1 MSAHVPP
8 PPLGLP
14 PPHRP
19 VRALRIGMVLA
30 AVIFVAAGIV
40 LIAWYSLHTMSQD
53 ALAPPQQIQK
63 SSTGAGAIDVL
74 ASAPTG
80 TEIEAA
86 GRHRPALIAARQPE
100 IVATPAQPAQARVDD
115 DMTDAALA
123 GRRAAWAQ
131 YYQQQADLQRSKFE
145 RTKQSLK
152 ADIDPPEQQI
162 ASATVGGR
170 TVLTPGGTEQQQQ
183 QPKSF
188 FEGAASNPATDY
200 LPFTTTDPM
209 SPYELKAGDIISAKL
224 LSGLD
229 SDSPGE
235 VIGLVTKNVDDYATG
250 THILVPQGSRLVG
263 TYDTAIAYGQTRVMV
278 AWQRI
283 IYPPP
288 CSQSLDLG
296 AMPGADQTGQAAFSD
311 ITENHYGKIFFNALL
326 VSLFG
331 AAVQLSQPPGSSFQQ
346 YNPIQTAGGAIGQ
359 QMGQLGAEFARRGLD
374 VKPTQ
379 RIRQGYE
386 FTILTTKD
394 IAFSNPWQQGV
405 CGDVDV
411 TVASR

>member
-1 MSAHVPP
+1 MSGHVPP

-30 AVIFVAAGIV
+30 AVVFVAGGIV

-53 ALAPPQQIQK
+53 ALAPPQKIQQ
-63 SSTGAGAIDVL
+63 SAQGTGAVDVL

-86 GRHRPALIAARQPE
+86 GRRRPALIAAAARQPE
-100 IVATPAQPAQARVDD
+100 IVPTKAQPASPPVDD
-115 DMTDAALA
+115 DMTDAAIA
-123 GRRAAWAQ
+123 GRKAAWAL
-131 YYQQQADLQRSKFE
+131 YYQQLADNQRSRFE
-145 RTKQSLK
+145 RTKQSMK
-152 ADIDPPEQQI
+152 SDIDPPEQQV

-170 TVLTPGGTEQQQQ
+170 TVLTPGGGTEQQ

-209 SPYELKAGDIISAKL
+209 SPYELKAGDTISAKL
-224 LSGLD
+224 VSGLD

-263 TYDTAIAYGQTRVMV
+263 TYNTAVAYGQTRV
-278 AWQRI
+278 
-283 IYPPP
+283 
-288 CSQSLDLG
+288 
-296 AMPGADQTGQAAFSD
+296 
-311 ITENHYGKIFFNALL
+311 
-326 VSLFG
+326 
-331 AAVQLSQPPGSSFQQ
+331 
-346 YNPIQTAGGAIGQ
+346 
-359 QMGQLGAEFARRGLD
+359 RG
-374 VKPTQ
+374 
-379 RIRQGYE
+379 E
-386 FTILTTKD
+386 
-394 IAFSNPWQQGV
+394 
-405 CGDVDV
+405 
-411 TVASR
+411 